1 MKRFLSILFL
11 AVLMVACVSA
21 APVMIV
27 AKQASIA
34 WDSVTKLADGSALP
48 AGGTIAYDVVV
59 QPTGGGTTTV
69 LATVST
75 TQATVN
81 FPAPWSLYDVGVRA
95 VLTYQGNNILS
106 AVAWGSI
113 AGTPS
118 PFSFLSGQAP
128 GTTSNLR
135 LQ

>member
-1 MKRFLSILFL
+1 MKKMLIILLL
-11 AVLMVACVSA
+11 AA
-21 APVMIV
+21 ALHLQGAPLLVI
-27 AKQASIA
+27 AKTANIA
-34 WDSVTKLADGSALP
+34 WDPVTKLADGSALP
-48 AGGTIAYDVVV
+48 AGGTISYDVVV

-106 AVAWGSI
+106 AVAWGSV